1 MINLSPKRRVSILVH
16 ILGWTM
22 LSTVLLLLSPLSW
35 RVDIPVEFW
44 IRQAFMALLLISIF
58 YVNMLWFVPK
68 VLLEGKHAV
77 FLLTIILGGVLFVGV
92 LIYAE
97 NFLNLPE
104 LMHYAFHPDEPYTP
118 RPRRTSGDIFN
129 IMLYLLSIG
138 ISTSV
143 ASVQKWQRD
152 ESVRRELDQQR
163 INTELSY
170 LKAQINPHFFFNT
183 LNNIYALTNLD
194 VKKAQEAL
202 LKLSRM
208 MRYVLYEN
216 QKNETLLSREVGFI
230 NDYIEL
236 MKMRLTE
243 KVTLNI
249 SIDEPKDDLVIAPML
264 LLPFMENSFKHGVSS
279 QQESEILIKL
289 EIMGDTLF
297 FETRNHI
304 FPVHHDSPEAKEN
317 GIGLVNTQRRLS
329 LLYPDKHRLKFGK
342 DESKQEYWVNLTINL
357 E

>member
-1 MINLSPKRRVSILVH
+1 MINLSPKRKVSILVH
-16 ILGWTM
+16 ILGWAM

-44 IRQAFMALLLISIF
+44 IRQVMMALFLICLF
-58 YVNMLWFVPK
+58 YANMLWFVPK
-68 VLLEGKHAV
+68 VLLKGNHAIYLITV
-77 FLLTIILGGVLFVGV
+77 ILVGVLFVGL
-92 LIYAE
+92 LIYVE

-104 LMHYAFHPDEPYTP
+104 LMHKAFNPDKPYVN
-118 RPRRTSGDIFN
+118 RGRRLSGDIFN
-129 IMLYLLSIG
+129 GMIYLLTIG

-143 ASVQKWQRD
+143 ASVQKWQKD
-152 ESVRRELDQQR
+152 EILRREMDQQR

-216 QKNETLLSREVGFI
+216 QKNETLLSREVSFI

-249 SIDEPKDDLVIAPML
+249 WVDEPKDDLVIAPML
-264 LLPFMENSFKHGVSS
+264 LLPFLENSFKHGISS
-279 QQESEILIKL
+279 QQQSEIMIKL
-289 EIMGDTLF
+289 EVMGSTVF

-304 FPVHHDSPEAKEN
+304 FPAHSESPEAKEN

-342 DESKQEYWVNLTINL
+342 DEDKQEYWVNLTINL